1 MGINEKWDNNDIEER
16 KLEGRGNNEPKKE
29 RKNKKREEQD
39 IYIYRHTQIEKSI
52 E

>member
-29 RKNKKREEQD
+29 RKNKKREEKEREKRN
-39 IYIYRHTQIEKSI
+39 IYKMRNA
-52 E
+52 